1 MTRYFEQ
8 VNVGDMLE
16 PLVRGPFSSAH
27 LMRWSSAMEN
37 WHKIH
42 YDRKFAVEHDKLPG
56 ILINGTLKQQMIMQF
71 LRVWAGNTG
80 WVWKVGFQ
88 FRAMNV
94 EGEVLR
100 LWARVVGKRESPLY
114 GLVDLELGIVND
126 EQKESTPGT
135 AIIALPYAKGAPVPY
150 PFVPLQDPGTG
161 RNVAKESK

>member
-1 MTRYFEQ
+1 MSRCFEQ

-16 PLVRGPFSSAH
+16 PLVRGPLSSAH

-42 YDRKFAVEHDKLPG
+42 YDWKFAVEHDKLPG

-71 LRVWAGNTG
+71 LREWAGNAG

-100 LWARVVGKRESPLY
+100 LWARVAGKREAPLY
-114 GLVDLELGIVND
+114 GLVDLELGIVNG

-135 AIIALPYAKGAPVPY
+135 AIIVLPYAKGAPVPY
-150 PFVPLQDPGTG
+150 PFVPPQDPGSRT
-161 RNVAKESK
+161 